1 MMTQVAGCII
11 SEHFGS
17 LKDPRTGRMVDHY
30 LIEILIIAI
39 CAVICGADDWVAIEE
54 FGWAKE
60 KWLRTFLRLP
70 NGIPSHDTFG
80 RVFAQL
86 EPEAFQACF
95 VSWVQSIARLSQG
108 EIVPIDGK
116 CLRRSHDRASGKA
129 AIYMVSAWAATN
141 RLVLGQWKTDEKSNE
156 ITAIP
161 ALLSRLALQGC
172 IVTIDAI
179 GCQTHIA
186 QQIIQQGADYVLA
199 LKGNQGTLHQ
209 DVQSLFAYAFE
220 KEFQEIDHHTY
231 QTVEKGHGRVEI
243 RRYWTIS
250 EPEFLSWLDP
260 SGKWTALGSIGRV
273 ETQRIIADDVTSET
287 RYYITSLTGD
297 AAQFGQAVRTHW
309 QIENCVHWVL
319 DISFREDDCR
329 TRTGYGP
336 QNMAVLRH
344 IALNLLRQEKTAT
357 CGLKNKRLKAAW
369 DNDYLLKI
377 LSHLS

>member
-1 MMTQVAGCII
+1 MTQVLDCTI
-11 SEHFGS
+11 SEHFSS

-39 CAVICGADDWVAIEE
+39 CAVICGADDWVAIEQ
-54 FGWAKE
+54 FGQAKE
-60 KWLRTFLRLP
+60 KWFRTFLHLP
-70 NGIPSHDTFG
+70 NGIPSHDTFR

-95 VSWVQSIARLSQG
+95 VSWMRGIAQLSQG
-108 EIVPIDGK
+108 EIVSIDGK
-116 CLRRSHDRASGKA
+116 CLRRSHDRGSGKA
-129 AIYMVSAWAATN
+129 AIYMVSAWASTN
-141 RLVLGQWKTDEKSNE
+141 RLVLGQRKTEEKSNE

-161 ALLSRLALQGC
+161 ELLSRLALQGC

-179 GCQTHIA
+179 GCQTNIA
-186 QQIIQQGADYVLA
+186 QQIIQQEADYVLA

-209 DVQSLFAYAFE
+209 DVESLFVYAFE
-220 KEFQEIDHHTY
+220 KEFQAIDHHTY

-250 EPEFLSWLDP
+250 DPEFLTWLDP
-260 SGKWTALGSIGRV
+260 KNKWAGLRSIGRV
-273 ETQRIIADDVTSET
+273 EAQRIIDDDVTSEI
-287 RYYITSLTGD
+287 RYYISSLAGD
-297 AAQFGQAVRTHW
+297 AAQFGRAVRTHW

-329 TRTGYGP
+329 IRTGSGP

-344 IALNLLRQEKTAT
+344 IALNLLGQEQSAK
-357 CGLKNKRLKAAW
+357 CGVKNKRLKAAW
-369 DNDYLLKI
+369 DNDYLLKV

>member
-1 MMTQVAGCII
+1 MTQVLDCTI
-11 SEHFGS
+11 SEHFSS

-39 CAVICGADDWVAIEE
+39 CAVICGADDWVAIEQ
-54 FGWAKE
+54 FGQAKE
-60 KWLRTFLRLP
+60 KWFRTFLHLP
-70 NGIPSHDTFG
+70 NGIPSHDTFR

-95 VSWVQSIARLSQG
+95 VSWMRGIAQLSQG
-108 EIVPIDGK
+108 EIVSIDGK
-116 CLRRSHDRASGKA
+116 CLRRSHDRGSGKA
-129 AIYMVSAWAATN
+129 AIYMVSAWASTN
-141 RLVLGQWKTDEKSNE
+141 RLVLGQRKTEEKSNE

-161 ALLSRLALQGC
+161 ELLSRLALQGC

-179 GCQTHIA
+179 GCQTNIA
-186 QQIIQQGADYVLA
+186 QQIIQQEADYVLA

-209 DVQSLFAYAFE
+209 DVESLFVYAFE
-220 KEFQEIDHHTY
+220 KEFQAIDHHTY
-231 QTVEKGHGRVEI
+231 KTVEKGHGRVEI

-250 EPEFLSWLDP
+250 DPEFLTWLDP
-260 SGKWTALGSIGRV
+260 KNKWAGLRSIGRV
-273 ETQRIIADDVTSET
+273 EAQRIIDDDVTSEI
-287 RYYITSLTGD
+287 RYYISSLAGD
-297 AAQFGQAVRTHW
+297 AAQFGRAVRTHW

-329 TRTGYGP
+329 IRTGSGP

-344 IALNLLRQEKTAT
+344 IALNLLGQEQSAK
-357 CGLKNKRLKAAW
+357 CGVKNKRLKAAW
-369 DNDYLLKI
+369 DNDYLLKV

>member
-1 MMTQVAGCII
+1 MTQVLDCTI
-11 SEHFGS
+11 SEHFSS

-39 CAVICGADDWVAIEE
+39 CAVICGADDWVAIEQ
-54 FGWAKE
+54 FGQAKE
-60 KWLRTFLRLP
+60 KWFRTFLHLP
-70 NGIPSHDTFG
+70 NGIPSHDTFR

-95 VSWVQSIARLSQG
+95 VSWMQGIAHLSQG

-116 CLRRSHDRASGKA
+116 CLRRSHDRGSGKV
-129 AIYMVSAWAATN
+129 AIYMVSAWASTN
-141 RLVLGQWKTDEKSNE
+141 RLVLGQRKTEEKSNE

-161 ALLSRLALQGC
+161 ELLSRLALAGC

-179 GCQTHIA
+179 GCQTNIA
-186 QQIIQQGADYVLA
+186 QQIIQQEADYVLA

-209 DVQSLFAYAFE
+209 DVESLFTYAFE
-220 KEFQEIDHHTY
+220 KEFQDIAHHTY

-250 EPEFLSWLDP
+250 DPEFLTWLDP
-260 SGKWTALGSIGRV
+260 KNKWAGLRSIGRV
-273 ETQRIIADDVTSET
+273 EAQRIIDDDVTSEI
-287 RYYITSLTGD
+287 RYYISSLAGD
-297 AAQFGQAVRTHW
+297 AAQFGRAVRTHW

-329 TRTGYGP
+329 IRTGSGP

-344 IALNLLRQEKTAT
+344 IALNLLQQEHSAK
-357 CGLKNKRLKAAW
+357 CGVKNKRLKAAW
-369 DNDYLLKI
+369 DNDYLLKV

>member
-1 MMTQVAGCII
+1 MTQVLDCTI
-11 SEHFGS
+11 SEHFSS

-39 CAVICGADDWVAIEE
+39 CAVICGADDWVAIEQ
-54 FGWAKE
+54 FGQAKE
-60 KWLRTFLRLP
+60 KWFRTFLHLP
-70 NGIPSHDTFG
+70 NGIPSHDTFR

-95 VSWVQSIARLSQG
+95 VSWMRGIAQLSQG
-108 EIVPIDGK
+108 EIVSIDGK
-116 CLRRSHDRASGKA
+116 CLRRSHDRGSGKA
-129 AIYMVSAWAATN
+129 AIYMVSAWASTN
-141 RLVLGQWKTDEKSNE
+141 RLVLGQRKTEEKSNE

-161 ALLSRLALQGC
+161 ELLSRLALQGC

-179 GCQTHIA
+179 GCQTNIA
-186 QQIIQQGADYVLA
+186 QQIIQQEADYVLA

-209 DVQSLFAYAFE
+209 DVESLFVYAFE
-220 KEFQEIDHHTY
+220 KEFQAIDHHTY

-250 EPEFLSWLDP
+250 DPEFLTWLDP
-260 SGKWTALGSIGRV
+260 KNKWAGLRSIGRV
-273 ETQRIIADDVTSET
+273 EAQRIIDDDVTSEI
-287 RYYITSLTGD
+287 RYYISSLAGD
-297 AAQFGQAVRTHW
+297 AAQFGRAVRTHW

-329 TRTGYGP
+329 IRTGSGP

-344 IALNLLRQEKTAT
+344 IALNLLGQEQSAT
-357 CGLKNKRLKAAW
+357 CGVKNKRLKAAW
-369 DNDYLLKI
+369 DNDYLLKV

>member
-1 MMTQVAGCII
+1 MTQVLDCTIT
-11 SEHFGS
+11 EHFS
-17 LKDPRTGRMVDHY
+17 PLKDPRTGRMVDHY

-39 CAVICGADDWVAIEE
+39 CAVICGADDWVAIEQ
-54 FGWAKE
+54 FGQAKE
-60 KWLRTFLRLP
+60 KWLRTFLHLP
-70 NGIPSHDTFG
+70 NGIPSHDTFR

-86 EPEAFQACF
+86 EAEAFQACF
-95 VSWVQSIARLSQG
+95 VSWMQGIAQLSQG

-129 AIYMVSAWAATN
+129 PIYMVSAWAATN

-161 ALLSRLALQGC
+161 ELLSRLALQGC

-179 GCQTHIA
+179 GCQTTIA
-186 QQIIQQGADYVLA
+186 QQIIQQEADYVLA

-209 DVQSLFAYAFE
+209 DVESLFAYACE
-220 KEFQEIDHHTY
+220 KEFQDIDHHTY

-250 EPEFLSWLDP
+250 DPEFLTWLDP
-260 SGKWTALGSIGRV
+260 KNKWAGLRSIGRV
-273 ETQRIIADDVTSET
+273 EAQRIIDDEVTAEI
-287 RYYITSLTGD
+287 RYYISSLAGD

-309 QIENCVHWVL
+309 QIENCLHWVL

-329 TRTGYGP
+329 IRTGYGP

-344 IALNLLRQEKTAT
+344 IALNLLGQEQTAK

-369 DNDYLLKI
+369 DNDYLLKV

>member
-1 MMTQVAGCII
+1 MTQVLDCTI
-11 SEHFGS
+11 SEHFSS

-39 CAVICGADDWVAIEE
+39 CAVICGADDWVAIEQ
-54 FGWAKE
+54 FGQAKE
-60 KWLRTFLRLP
+60 KWFRTFLHLP
-70 NGIPSHDTFG
+70 NGIASHDTFR

-95 VSWVQSIARLSQG
+95 VSWMRGIAQLSQG
-108 EIVPIDGK
+108 EIVSIDGK
-116 CLRRSHDRASGKA
+116 CLRRSHDRGSGKA
-129 AIYMVSAWAATN
+129 AIYMVSAWASTN
-141 RLVLGQWKTDEKSNE
+141 RLVLGQRKTEEKSNE

-161 ALLSRLALQGC
+161 ELLSRLALQGC

-179 GCQTHIA
+179 GCQTNIA
-186 QQIIQQGADYVLA
+186 QQIIQQEADYVLA

-209 DVQSLFAYAFE
+209 DVESLFVYAFE
-220 KEFQEIDHHTY
+220 KEFQAIDHHTY

-250 EPEFLSWLDP
+250 DPEFLTWLDP
-260 SGKWTALGSIGRV
+260 KNKWAGLRSIGRV
-273 ETQRIIADDVTSET
+273 EAQRIIDDDVTSEI
-287 RYYITSLTGD
+287 RYYISSLAGD
-297 AAQFGQAVRTHW
+297 AAQFGRAVRTHW

-329 TRTGYGP
+329 IRTGSGP

-344 IALNLLRQEKTAT
+344 IALNLLGQEQSAK
-357 CGLKNKRLKAAW
+357 CGIKNKRLKAAW
-369 DNDYLLKI
+369 DNDYLLKV

>member
-1 MMTQVAGCII
+1 
-11 SEHFGS
+11 
-17 LKDPRTGRMVDHY
+17 MVDHY

-39 CAVICGADDWVAIEE
+39 CAVICGADDWVAIEQ
-54 FGWAKE
+54 FGQAKE
-60 KWLRTFLRLP
+60 KWFRTFLHLP
-70 NGIPSHDTFG
+70 NGIASHDTFR

-95 VSWVQSIARLSQG
+95 VSWMRGIAQLSQG
-108 EIVPIDGK
+108 EIVSIDGK
-116 CLRRSHDRASGKA
+116 CLRRSHDRGSGKA
-129 AIYMVSAWAATN
+129 AIYMVSAWASTN
-141 RLVLGQWKTDEKSNE
+141 RLVLGQRKTEEKSNE

-161 ALLSRLALQGC
+161 ELLSRLALQGC

-179 GCQTHIA
+179 GCQTNIA
-186 QQIIQQGADYVLA
+186 QQIIQQEADYVLA

-209 DVQSLFAYAFE
+209 DVESLFVYAFE
-220 KEFQEIDHHTY
+220 KEFQAIDHHTY

-250 EPEFLSWLDP
+250 DPEFLTWLDP
-260 SGKWTALGSIGRV
+260 KNKWAGLRSIGRV
-273 ETQRIIADDVTSET
+273 EAQRIIDDDVTSEI
-287 RYYITSLTGD
+287 RYYISSLAGD
-297 AAQFGQAVRTHW
+297 AAQFGRAVRTHW

-329 TRTGYGP
+329 IRTGSGP

-344 IALNLLRQEKTAT
+344 IALNLLGQEQSAK
-357 CGLKNKRLKAAW
+357 CGVKNKRLKAAW
-369 DNDYLLKI
+369 DNDYLLKV

>member
-1 MMTQVAGCII
+1 MTQVLDCTI
-11 SEHFGS
+11 SEHFSS

-39 CAVICGADDWVAIEE
+39 CAVICGADDWVAIEQ
-54 FGWAKE
+54 FGQAKE
-60 KWLRTFLRLP
+60 KWFRTFLHLP
-70 NGIPSHDTFG
+70 NGIPSHDTFR

-95 VSWVQSIARLSQG
+95 VSWMRGIAQLSQG
-108 EIVPIDGK
+108 EIVSIDGK
-116 CLRRSHDRASGKA
+116 CLRRSHDRGSGKA

-141 RLVLGQWKTDEKSNE
+141 RLVLGQRKTEEKSNE

-161 ALLSRLALQGC
+161 ELLSRLALQGC

-179 GCQTHIA
+179 GCQTNIA
-186 QQIIQQGADYVLA
+186 QQIIQQEADYVLA

-209 DVQSLFAYAFE
+209 DVESLFVYAFE
-220 KEFQEIDHHTY
+220 KEFQAIDHHTY

-250 EPEFLSWLDP
+250 DPEFLTWLDP
-260 SGKWTALGSIGRV
+260 KNKWAGLRSIGRV
-273 ETQRIIADDVTSET
+273 EAQRIIDDDVTSEI
-287 RYYITSLTGD
+287 RYYISSLAGD
-297 AAQFGQAVRTHW
+297 AAQFGRAVRTHW

-329 TRTGYGP
+329 IRTGSGP

-344 IALNLLRQEKTAT
+344 IALNLLGQEQSAK
-357 CGLKNKRLKAAW
+357 CGVKNKRLKAAW
-369 DNDYLLKI
+369 DNDYLLKV

>member
-1 MMTQVAGCII
+1 MTQTPNCTIA
-11 SEHFGS
+11 EHFS
-17 LKDPRTGRMVDHY
+17 PLKDPRTGRMVDHY
-30 LIEILIIAI
+30 LIEILTIAI
-39 CAVICGADDWVAIEE
+39 CAVICGADDWVAIEQ
-54 FGWAKE
+54 FGQAKE
-60 KWLRTFLRLP
+60 KWFRTFLHLP
-70 NGIPSHDTFG
+70 NGIPSHDTFR

-95 VSWVQSIARLSQG
+95 VSWMQGIAHLSQG

-116 CLRRSHDRASGKA
+116 CLRRSHDQSSGKA
-129 AIYMVSAWAATN
+129 AIYMVSAWAASN
-141 RLVLGQWKTDEKSNE
+141 RLVLGQRKTDEKSNE

-161 ALLSRLALQGC
+161 ELLRRLALQGC

-186 QQIIQQGADYVLA
+186 HQIIEQEADYVLA

-209 DVQSLFAYAFE
+209 DVESLFAYAFE
-220 KEFQEIDHHTY
+220 KEFQEIEHHTH

-250 EPEFLSWLDP
+250 DPEFLTWLDP
-260 SGKWTALGSIGRV
+260 KGKWAGLQSIGRV
-273 ETQRIIADDVTSET
+273 EAQRIIDDEVTSEV
-287 RYYITSLTGD
+287 RYYISSLAGD

-329 TRTGYGP
+329 LRTGYGP
-336 QNMAVLRH
+336 QNMAILRH
-344 IALNLLRQEKTAT
+344 IALNLLGQEKTAK
-357 CGLKNKRLKAAW
+357 CGVKNKRLKAAW
-369 DNDYLLKI
+369 DNDYLLKV